1 MFCFCKRQRQETRIF
16 WLNLSAPADKRSVIA
31 TPSCR
36 TDLYLTGV
44 CIFFFFF
51 WERKKAKYFFFL
63 FWTQVFAGC
72 TVMRQCLCKI
82 NGCNMRMVKRRK
94 TWSAINAPGIHVIQI
109 QLLRNGLFV
118 DLELKSYSPC
128 LEPLRS
134 ALGPVLGVYLVSR
147 VAALCRVQ
155 SKSSFLSWVNMQM
168 GSSSKLQW
176 NSPGERQSRTR
187 P

>member
-1 MFCFCKRQRQETRIF
+1 MFCFCKRQQETRIF
-16 WLNLSAPADKRSVIA
+16 WLNPGAPVDKRSVIT

-36 TDLYLTGV
+36 TDFYLTAV
-44 CIFFFFF
+44 CIFFFCKS
-51 WERKKAKYFFFL
+51 ENKDAIYFFL
-63 FWTQVFAGC
+63 FWTQVFAGSI
-72 TVMRQCLCKI
+72 VMRSCLCTI

-94 TWSAINAPGIHVIQI
+94 TWSAINTSGIHVIQM
-109 QLLRNGLFV
+109 QLFRNGHFV
-118 DLELKSYSPC
+118 DLELKSHSPC